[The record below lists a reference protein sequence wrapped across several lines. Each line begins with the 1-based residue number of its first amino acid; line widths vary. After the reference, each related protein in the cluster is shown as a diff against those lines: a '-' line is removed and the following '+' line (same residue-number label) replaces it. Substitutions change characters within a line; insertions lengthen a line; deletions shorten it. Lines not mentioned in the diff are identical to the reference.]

1 MLTDRQKCD
10 QRHKGVYV
18 VKTYRTAEA
27 RTYFDT
33 ERKAFKSLNKAGRPP
48 SNIIGF
54 YGSFQRGE
62 CFNIVL
68 EYADLG
74 NLEEYMQKVYP
85 PSSTEDTILFWDSL
99 FDVVRGLVTI
109 HGTQQGNPKDL
120 QILLGYV

>member
-1 MLTDRQKCD
+1 MLINRQNYD

-27 RTYFDT
+27 RTYFDV
-33 ERKAFKSLNKAGRPP
+33 ERNAFRSLRKAGRPP

-54 YGSFQRGE
+54 YGSFQREE

-74 NLEEYMQKVYP
+74 NLDEYMQHQHP
-85 PSSTEDTILFWDSL
+85 PSSTEDTISFWDNF
-99 FDVVRGLVTI
+99 FDVTLGLVTI
-109 HGTQQGNPKDL
+109 HGTREGNPEEP